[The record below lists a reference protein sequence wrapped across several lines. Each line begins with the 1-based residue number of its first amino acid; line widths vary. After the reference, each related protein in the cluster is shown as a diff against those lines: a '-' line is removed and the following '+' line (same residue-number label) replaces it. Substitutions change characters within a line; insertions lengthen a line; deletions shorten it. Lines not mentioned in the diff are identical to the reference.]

1 MDVLVLCLT
10 CIPKAENGPATA
22 GRKTA
27 RKSPV
32 VGGSHIDLEQVA
44 LEQQIKHRKQME
56 EILTS
61 LISKHGERLGDKLSL
76 LRLGDGQINGINGT
90 DHSCGSESTAKDGA
104 AIVNDTVHQKQGRSD
119 RGEFNKVTGK
129 FINTLHCSK

>member
-1 MDVLVLCLT
+1 MHVCVLCST

-56 EILTS
+56 EILAS
-61 LISKHGERLGDKLSL
+61 LVAKHGEQLGAKLGL
-76 LRLGDGQINGINGT
+76 LRLGEGQINGVNGT
-90 DHSCGSESTAKDGA
+90 DYSCGTGTA
-104 AIVNDTVHQKQGRSD
+104 AIVNDNEHQKQGRSD
-119 RGEFNKVTGK
+119 QGESNKVTGEA
-129 FINTLHCSK
+129 INAHHCSK

>member
-1 MDVLVLCLT
+1 MCMCVLCST

-56 EILTS
+56 EILAS
-61 LISKHGERLGDKLSL
+61 LVAKHGEQLGDKLGL
-76 LRLGDGQINGINGT
+76 LRLGEGQINGVNGT
-90 DHSCGSESTAKDGA
+90 DYSCGTGTAAKDGA
-104 AIVNDTVHQKQGRSD
+104 AIVNDNEDQKQVRSD
-119 RGEFNKVTGK
+119 QGESNKVTGEA
-129 FINTLHCSK
+129 INAHHCSK